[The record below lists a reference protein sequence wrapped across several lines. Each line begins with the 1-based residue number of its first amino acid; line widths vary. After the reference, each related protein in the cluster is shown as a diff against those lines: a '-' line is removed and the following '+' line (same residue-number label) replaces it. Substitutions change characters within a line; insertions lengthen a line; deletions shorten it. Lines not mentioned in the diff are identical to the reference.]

1 MIKII
6 WNIVKMILTILS
18 AIVVTYFIFELIK
31 PWLIIIVMLF
41 TNIFEFFVEV
51 EITNIVLD
59 NRWLEK
65 ILYSLL
71 FMPISISFIKIQF
84 PVFRK

>member
-65 ILYSLL
+65 ILYSL
-71 FMPISISFIKIQF
+71 
-84 PVFRK
+84 